1 MSVICMAS
9 PYFSIDMKTS
19 HNNIF
24 PSADVIY
31 LNNAPTS
38 FINIYNL
45 PFLYSIS
52 PYTVPGSTSLLINLY
67 HPGTGYF
74 KSSIL
79 QHTWPDII
87 FEVTVYI

>member
-1 MSVICMAS
+1 MLVIYIAS

-19 HNNIF
+19 HNMVF
-24 PSADVIY
+24 PPVDVIG
-31 LNNAPTS
+31 LNNTS

-52 PYTVPGSTSLLINLY
+52 PDTVPGSTSLLINLY

-79 QHTWPDII
+79 WHT
-87 FEVTVYI
+87 